1 MILKIVKERQNVK
14 VDILDGATLEDLIS
28 VIQDKFQIQVSS
40 FDLLLGYPPKN
51 VASEGTA
58 SLISLGF
65 KSGEVVTLRENT
77 RKKEICDGLA
87 AMGFSAA
94 LITRTLNAL
103 DATSYTLDN
112 AIEICMLLSAAEDS
126 GDLPRQKVARRV
138 IDADNSC
145 LFNAVGFALCG
156 GTLNFHTFDPM
167 SYRRVIAEAV
177 LADPITYTTDMLEKP
192 PQEYAQWIL
201 NPDKWG
207 GEIELYILAQHLHV
221 EIVAV
226 DIRTGNLLT
235 YSAALTESSTQA
247 ETESPTL
254 QDQDRRIYVLY
265 DGIHYDAITRPA
277 GPGSRHPEE
286 CLFSRTDQDT
296 LEEVKE
302 LAKKLR
308 ESKQFTSL
316 STGGLECKICFARM
330 DGEKAAVEHA
340 KATGHQ
346 NFGQV

>member
-1 MILKIVKERQNVK
+1 MILKIVKDRQNAK
-14 VDILDGATLEDLIS
+14 VDIADGSTLEDLIS
-28 VIQDKFQIQVSS
+28 VIQDKFQVQVSS
-40 FDLLLGYPPKN
+40 FDLLLGYPPKS

-58 SLISLGF
+58 SLVSLGF
-65 KSGEVVTLRENT
+65 KSGEVVTLRENA
-77 RKKEICDGLA
+77 RKKDICDGLA
-87 AMGFSAA
+87 AMGFSSA
-94 LITRTLNAL
+94 LISRTLNAL
-103 DATSYTLDN
+103 DTTSFTMND
-112 AIEICMLLSAAEDS
+112 AIEICMQLSATEDI
-126 GDLPRQKVARRV
+126 GDVPRQKVTRRV

-145 LFNAVGFALCG
+145 LFNAVGFPLCG
-156 GTLNFHTFDPM
+156 GTSNFHTFDPM
-167 SYRRVIAEAV
+167 SYRRVIADAV
-177 LADPITYTTDMLEKP
+177 LADPITYTTDMLEMP

-201 NPDKWG
+201 NPDKWS

-235 YSAALTESSTQA
+235 YSATPIGASTQA
-247 ETESPTL
+247 ETETSTNHL
-254 QDQDRRIYVLY
+254 EDRRVYVLY

-277 GPGSRHPEE
+277 GPGPHCPEE
-286 CLFSRTDQDT
+286 CIFFRTDQET

-302 LAKKLR
+302 LARKLR